1 MRFASTRST
10 IRARRSRPSS
20 TRDFESPI
28 DGAAK
33 QRHRLTWSSPPSADP
48 ERLEIVRTETAV
60 DPSTRGPRAAPPPSS
75 PSSSGVAGSGDEL
88 ASELPDLR
96 DQRVPYARK
105 AHHAFQLPRP
115 AEQIRGAAM
124 QREPLRGVPN
134 SESPTTPTDL
144 RTQSAALGAA
154 QDTNE
159 WTASAFLATPNPSE
173 ARLRRAS
180 RPASARPPAISRP
193 AYSTSTSR
201 WPSRTHSFVSTS
213 IRSRGPDSQDS
224 LPDRQ
229 NRTMHALRTPAV
241 ALMRDS
247 TSLWEI
253 GLPGVASAKHRG
265 MMSSLS
271 RPTTSGAA

>member
-1 MRFASTRST
+1 MSFQTCEINESHTPGKLTTPSNFLALLNRSEALQCSASRS
-10 IRARRSRPSS
+10 AA
-20 TRDFESPI
+20 SP
-28 DGAAK
+28 
-33 QRHRLTWSSPPSADP
+33 TPN
-48 ERLEIVRTETAV
+48 
-60 DPSTRGPRAAPPPSS
+60 
-75 PSSSGVAGSGDEL
+75 
-88 ASELPDLR
+88 
-96 DQRVPYARK
+96 
-105 AHHAFQLPRP
+105 PRP
-115 AEQIRGAAM
+115 
-124 QREPLRGVPN
+124 P
-134 SESPTTPTDL
+134 PTDL